1 MTVEST
7 SLSYVVGKELPGPW
21 KSCIQRLEECASNY
35 ANETAVVCA
44 HQPHDLF
51 DIKSQPLDNPE
62 YTNSPYLRW
71 TYREFYALVERLARA
86 LAATGVGQGTPVF
99 TFLPNGAEFLIIL
112 FASMRLGSSLV
123 PINVRNLANTQEV
136 THMIKTAF
144 LECPSDAAVVFADS
158 PETAAKLEGFKQLA
172 NVQRIITSSEER
184 QQWTAFASVLRSSKS
199 EQPLPDYRSFKQTDT
214 DSIILFTSGTTSLP
228 KGCHWHYPSLAFFI
242 HSREHMG
249 ERFAAKNGD
258 AFAAFAPNNHAMGCF
273 LVVLALGTGSC
284 QVFPTAN
291 FEPTTFLKI
300 AQAERCTHT
309 IAVPTMVYAMVLA
322 KATQK
327 LKLDHMRTVLLG
339 GAAVTPEVLRLC
351 ETELGVA
358 GCEIGYGM
366 TEGPIVFSG
375 RCSAAELTNNNGEV
389 SVGTVLPETRI
400 KICAPGSHEPVPR
413 GEVGE
418 LHSKG
423 PTVCTGYIGRDS
435 EEYYDE
441 DGFRW
446 CASGDMARIDE
457 QGRVFIVG
465 RYKEM
470 IIRGGENISPVA
482 VETVIGQQLPHLRDL
497 TTQIVGAADVIA
509 GEVPVAVVAQK
520 PDTETIKEIKDT
532 VVATMGRMYAI
543 DDVIYLGDLSLQ
555 DFPRT
560 LAGKVQRMNLK
571 GLVQNYRK
579 QNEHQNGFTNGFTNS
594 RLTDQLISVWARI
607 VGASLS
613 DVSLETQLEDMGDS
627 ITMMRVK
634 DRLFKVTGV
643 DLTVGE
649 MLDAKTLGGLLR
661 IIEGRISSTAANDTE
676 GFKAVDTPPTIDD
689 MVHAVDDEE
698 IFDATKRVI
707 TKLLKPHGLQWED
720 VREVMPAL
728 DFTEVAA
735 KNGIFSQFT
744 LKGAMLARNT
754 SVKALREAVMKA
766 VANNPMQSSFILWDD
781 AALGD
786 DLALQVTIDQK
797 PDFIEDLIEDK
808 GTLKTVAELKRL
820 TFDMM
825 QVQGTEYPGPLFR
838 AWVVYVEETRCAALI
853 HNIEHTVT
861 DATFGSLFWE
871 DIDLALSGNAL
882 KPHVP
887 YKLYCDHTYNTRTSP
902 AARAATKYHVQRLKD
917 LPNHRS
923 HFFPPLDKPMLLED
937 GKPDGYVHTFSAT
950 SLNALMRK
958 HPHLKP
964 SLVLKAATALFL
976 LHTNN
981 YSHAIF
987 SHWDSSRDKFPF
999 TTRSSTLPANAHAS
1013 DVGGQLINPI
1023 MDLISLTP
1031 GESKLAFL
1039 ERLQEEQL
1047 LQSKHAAAPLKK
1059 IMRGFDAETAELFP
1073 HYSTE
1078 CVYNWLG
1085 TNIKGTN
1092 AYENLEFV
1100 EAVNRR
1106 DVHRFYNGASL
1117 VRDGKGN
1124 DSVVLQIK
1132 GSVFTIEEMEG
1143 FGRKIEKVAMWLME
1157 DLEQPVEGFREC
1169 MQ

>member
-1 MTVEST
+1 MAVTDS
-7 SLSYVVGKELPGPW
+7 SLSYVMGRELPGPW
-21 KSCIQRLEECASNY
+21 KSCIQRLEECASKY

-44 HQPHDLF
+44 HQPQDLF
-51 DIKSQPLDNPE
+51 DIKSQPLDSTE
-62 YTNSPYLRW
+62 YTKSPYLRW

-99 TFLPNGAEFLIIL
+99 TFLPNGAEFLVIL

-123 PINVRNLANTQEV
+123 PINVRNLTNTQEV

-144 LECPSDAAVVFADS
+144 LECPSKEAVIFADS
-158 PETAAKLEGFKQLA
+158 PETAAKLEEFKQLA
-172 NVQRIITSSEER
+172 NAQRVITSTENW
-184 QQWTAFASVLRSSKS
+184 QQWTAFVTVLQNFKV
-199 EQPLPDYRSFKQTDT
+199 EQPLPDYRNFMPTDT
-214 DSIILFTSGTTSLP
+214 DSVILFTSGTTSLP

-242 HSREHMG
+242 HSREQLG
-249 ERFAAKNGD
+249 DKFGAKNGD

-273 LVVLALGTGSC
+273 LVVMALGTGSC
-284 QVFPTAN
+284 QVYPTAY

-327 LKLDHMRTVLLG
+327 LKLDHLKTVLLG

-351 ETELGVA
+351 ETELGA
-358 GCEIGYGM
+358 DGCEVAYGM

-375 RCSAAELTNNNGEV
+375 RCSVEELTNANGET
-389 SVGTVLPETRI
+389 SCGTVLPETRV

-418 LHSKG
+418 LHSMG
-423 PTVCTGYIGRDS
+423 PTVCAGYIGKDS

-457 QGRVFIVG
+457 HGRVFIVG

-532 VVATMGRMYAI
+532 VVATMGRIYAI
-543 DDVIYLGDLSLQ
+543 DDVIYLGDLGLQ

-560 LAGKVQRMNLK
+560 LAGKVQRMRLK
-571 GLVQNYRK
+571 ELVQKYRK
-579 QNEHQNGFTNGFTNS
+579 QNEQQNGFTNGCTDS
-594 RLTDQLISVWARI
+594 RLTDELLSVWARI

-613 DVSLETQLEDMGDS
+613 DITLDTSLEDMGDS
-627 ITMMRVK
+627 ITMMRAK
-634 DRLFKVTGV
+634 DRLFKMTGV
-643 DLTVGE
+643 DLTVRE
-649 MLDAKTLGGLLR
+649 MLDSKTLGGLLR
-661 IIEGRISSTAANDTE
+661 ILEDRISSIAADPTE
-676 GFKAVDTPPTIDD
+676 GFKPMNNPPTIDH

-698 IFDATKRVI
+698 IFEATRRVI
-707 TKLLKPHGLQWED
+707 TEALEPHGLQWED
-720 VREVMPAL
+720 VRDVMPAL

-735 KNGIFSQFT
+735 KKGIFSQFT
-744 LKGAMLARNT
+744 LKGAMLARNK
-754 SVKALREAVMKA
+754 SVKALRAAVVKA

-786 DLALQVTIDQK
+786 DLALQVTVDLK
-797 PDFIEDLIEDK
+797 PDFIEKLIEDK
-808 GTLKTVAELKRL
+808 GSLKTVAELKQL
-820 TFDMM
+820 THDMM

-838 AWVVYVEETRCAALI
+838 AWVVHVEETQCAALI

-871 DIDLALSGNAL
+871 DIDIALSGNAL

-887 YKLYCDHTYNTRTSP
+887 YKLYCDHFYNMRTSP

-917 LPNHRS
+917 LPKHRA

-937 GKPDGYVHTFSAT
+937 GKPDGCIHTFSAS

-964 SLVLKAATALFL
+964 SLVLKAATSLLL
-976 LHTNN
+976 LHTTNH
-981 YSHAIF
+981 SHAIF

-999 TTRSSTLPANAHAS
+999 ITKYSTLPANVHAS

-1023 MDLISLTP
+1023 LDLISLHP

-1039 ERLQEEQL
+1039 SRLQEEQL
-1047 LQSKHAAAPLKK
+1047 LQSKHAAAPLKE
-1059 IMRGFDAETAELFP
+1059 IMRGFDAETAGLFP

-1092 AYENLEFV
+1092 AYENLDFV

-1117 VRDGKGN
+1117 VRDGRGN

-1132 GSVFTIEEMEG
+1132 GSVFTIEEMEE
-1143 FGRKIEKVAMWLME
+1143 FGRKIERVAEWLMG
-1157 DLEQPVEGFREC
+1157 DLERPVEGFGEC
-1169 MQ
+1169 F